1 MSEKIRYLVRRAFN
15 SMKEEPY
22 DVDMAWKRV
31 KRQHVRNKRKKA
43 ILFFF
48 QICGLFRVYNWF
60 DIYDMEIYSF

>member
-31 KRQHVRNKRKKA
+31 KRQHVRNKEKK
-43 ILFFF
+43 LF
-48 QICGLFRVYNWF
+48 
-60 DIYDMEIYSF
+60 